1 MHQNY
6 SHHLWLQI
14 APVCLFITGWGN
26 AYWCSRFLEPA
37 LMELSIKYLP
47 RDNQQHISKIPK
59 KIELRFQERC
69 TRCEHMQRKENI
81 VQVKKVSELIIC
93 DKKKKQL

>member
-37 LMELSIKYLP
+37 FERLFLTQKPMYVQSIKSL
-47 RDNQQHISKIPK
+47 K
-59 KIELRFQERC
+59 KNYTYQTDTIKNWFK
-69 TRCEHMQRKENI
+69 M
-81 VQVKKVSELIIC
+81 
-93 DKKKKQL
+93 

>member
-37 LMELSIKYLP
+37 L
-47 RDNQQHISKIPK
+47 
-59 KIELRFQERC
+59 IELLGHKDRSRHC
-69 TRCEHMQRKENI
+69 TGNSYILNQFFI
-81 VQVKKVSELIIC
+81 VSV
-93 DKKKKQL
+93 